1 MAAPLAAALWAAQFA
16 EAPPG
21 FTDYLRYLCVA
32 DGERATS
39 VMGFRSA
46 YSTREAVLD
55 FATAQHLRDVRLL
68 HEPAA
73 G

>member
-1 MAAPLAAALWAAQFA
+1 V
-16 EAPPG
+16 
-21 FTDYLRYLCVA
+21 DYLKYLCVA
-32 DGERATS
+32 DGERAATI
-39 VMGFRSA
+39 MGFKPA

-68 HEPAA
+68 NEPLV